1 MTDDE
6 KIVRDAI
13 ESLPATEWQIGEI
26 YAALSRIIA
35 RAEGAERERDEAKE
49 ELSESLTI
57 SYLAGAHDHKAR
69 ADRLQ
74 AALTEAREALK
85 PFAVDDAAWTGAP
98 DDFEIELRAV
108 DDQPQPCVLLADLR
122 RARAISDK
130 DRTP

>member
-13 ESLPATEWQIGEI
+13 ESLPATEGQIGEI

-74 AALTEAREALK
+74 AALTEAQSGSQALK
-85 PFAVDDAAWTGAP
+85 DCLKQAEDDLAVCRSALG
-98 DDFEIELRAV
+98 E
-108 DDQPQPCVLLADLR
+108 
-122 RARAISDK
+122 AREG
-130 DRTP
+130 